1 MSDELENEH
10 ENNDS
15 GNDSGNDFDITA
27 ALSDLRAEIQSLR
40 ADNERMKSQNDQLVK
55 SLRDMVTGNSNPT
68 PADPE
73 QLRSDFIKKCRL

>member
-1 MSDELENEH
+1 MTDEPENEH

-15 GNDSGNDFDITA
+15 DNDFDITT
-27 ALSDLRAEIQSLR
+27 ALSDLRAEIDSLR

-55 SLRDMVTGNSNPT
+55 SLRDMVTGNSNST

-73 QLRSDFIKKCRL
+73 QFRSDFIKKCRL

>member
-10 ENNDS
+10 ENS
-15 GNDSGNDFDITA
+15 GSGNDFDITA
-27 ALSDLRAEIQSLR
+27 ALSDLRAEIESLR

-55 SLRDMVTGNSNPT
+55 SLRDMVTGNSNST

>member
-1 MSDELENEH
+1 MPDEHELENEH
-10 ENNDS
+10 EDNDS
-15 GNDSGNDFDITA
+15 GNVFDITA
-27 ALSDLRAEIQSLR
+27 ALSDLRAEIETLR

-68 PADPE
+68 PTDPE

>member
-1 MSDELENEH
+1 MPDEHENENEH
-10 ENNDS
+10 ENS
-15 GNDSGNDFDITA
+15 DSGNDFDITA
-27 ALSDLRAEIQSLR
+27 ALSDLRAEIESLR